1 MEGAIESFLSSPHTT
16 LADYA
21 LVVRYIIA
29 VWAAVQ
35 PARPQFRGSLAL
47 IDLPDTQL
55 RPLDLYIVGKLSR
68 RRIRRLQYLKMAK
81 QPLKGPF
88 FTHTKDI

>member
-47 IDLPDTQL
+47 IDLPDTRL
-55 RPLDLYIVGKLSR
+55 RPLGESIITRAAALGLAHGVQCNLHGCDSGCDLS
-68 RRIRRLQYLKMAK
+68 M
-81 QPLKGPF
+81 
-88 FTHTKDI
+88 